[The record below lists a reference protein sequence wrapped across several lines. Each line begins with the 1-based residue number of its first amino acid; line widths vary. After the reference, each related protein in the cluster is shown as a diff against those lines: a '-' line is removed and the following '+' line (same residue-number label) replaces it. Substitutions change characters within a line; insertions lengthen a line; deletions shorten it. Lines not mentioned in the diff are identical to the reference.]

1 METGQR
7 IFQTNNNTDSTLQ
20 NKLSIQVSLSGLSFC
35 VLNKP
40 SKRILHHSYIA
51 FNKIVPPIEVLK
63 QLKEHLSS
71 NKLFQQDFKDVTV
84 IHDNALATL
93 VPKSLFNKNNLS
105 DYLKFNSK
113 ILNND
118 FITFDELSQNEIIN
132 VYVPYVNINNFI
144 FDTYGTFE
152 YNHYSTL
159 LINTLFEIH
168 DGGANA
174 SMYVNIRS
182 NHFEIVIL
190 KNKELILFNSFE
202 YKTEEDFLGAGSI
215 IHAGVSE
222 SSRNHLLD
230 SESEKASTEFFRV
243 VDGSSDAQSQLV
255 ESFRQSLG
263 GRNLIELGMESDL
276 ILAAA
281 MDQCCLVPC
290 LCSKTGRLVSF
301 DTLQCIRK

>member
-84 IHDNALATL
+84 IHDNSLATL

-118 FITFDELSQNEIIN
+118 FI
-132 VYVPYVNINNFI
+132 
-144 FDTYGTFE
+144 
-152 YNHYSTL
+152 
-159 LINTLFEIH
+159 
-168 DGGANA
+168 
-174 SMYVNIRS
+174 
-182 NHFEIVIL
+182 
-190 KNKELILFNSFE
+190 
-202 YKTEEDFLGAGSI
+202 
-215 IHAGVSE
+215 
-222 SSRNHLLD
+222 
-230 SESEKASTEFFRV
+230 
-243 VDGSSDAQSQLV
+243 
-255 ESFRQSLG
+255 
-263 GRNLIELGMESDL
+263 
-276 ILAAA
+276 
-281 MDQCCLVPC
+281 
-290 LCSKTGRLVSF
+290 
-301 DTLQCIRK
+301 

>member
-40 SKRILHHSYIA
+40 SKRILHYSYIA

-168 DGGANA
+168 DGGTNA

-202 YKTEEDFLGAGSI
+202 YKTEEDFVYYILFTA
-215 IHAGVSE
+215 E
-222 SSRNHLLD
+222 QLLLD
-230 SESEKASTEFFRV
+230 PETFPLTLMGKINKN
-243 VDGSSDAQSQLV
+243 DAL
-255 ESFRQSLG
+255 
-263 GRNLIELGMESDL
+263 
-276 ILAAA
+276 
-281 MDQCCLVPC
+281 
-290 LCSKTGRLVSF
+290 
-301 DTLQCIRK
+301 

>member
-168 DGGANA
+168 DGSANA

-202 YKTEEDFLGAGSI
+202 YKTEEDFVYYILFTA
-215 IHAGVSE
+215 E
-222 SSRNHLLD
+222 QLLLD
-230 SESEKASTEFFRV
+230 PETFPLTLMGKINKN
-243 VDGSSDAQSQLV
+243 DALYNAAYTYVREVSIYNQETKFMLKPEDKKNFIQNFVL
-255 ESFRQSLG
+255 QN
-263 GRNLIELGMESDL
+263 NL
-276 ILAAA
+276 
-281 MDQCCLVPC
+281 
-290 LCSKTGRLVSF
+290 
-301 DTLQCIRK
+301 